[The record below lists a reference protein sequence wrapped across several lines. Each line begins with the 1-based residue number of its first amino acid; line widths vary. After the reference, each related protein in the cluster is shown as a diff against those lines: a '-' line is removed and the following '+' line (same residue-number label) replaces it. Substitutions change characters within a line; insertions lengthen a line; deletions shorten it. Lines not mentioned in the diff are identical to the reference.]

1 MNDTFTEIADKCHQ
15 CFEALHNA
23 RENAL
28 KQARLL
34 TRLSAHAIR
43 AVHRKENKL
52 VQKLLKEAREITEQ
66 LKKDLKLYPSL
77 YYSGYTQ
84 DAIKEY
90 AEAQL
95 TYHLIEDLPLP
106 MPEQLGIEHAT
117 YLRGLAET
125 IGELRRKCLDILRHG
140 YSQDAERL
148 LSLMDEIYSL
158 LVTMDFPD
166 AITRGLRRQTDLVRG
181 MIERTRADLTL
192 SLREERLQKSLR
204 SLEEQLPPKS

>member
-1 MNDTFTEIADKCHQ
+1 MNDTFTEIADKCQ
-15 CFEALHNA
+15 QSFEARHNA

-34 TRLSAHAIR
+34 TRCSAHAIR

-52 VQKLLKEAREITEQ
+52 AQKLLGEAREITEQ
-66 LKKDLKLYPSL
+66 LKKDLKRYPSL

-117 YLRGLAET
+117 YLKGLAES

-166 AITRGLRRQTDLVRG
+166 AITHGLRRQTDQVRG
-181 MIERTRADLTL
+181 IMERTRADLTL
-192 SLREERLQKSLR
+192 SLREERLQQSLR
-204 SLEEQLPPKS
+204 SLEKRLPPES